1 MLKLPDDF
9 LGLPPPGESA
19 LSSKALPV
27 LVCGAMVMLIFFGFA
42 AGEFPSITDAG
53 EGCAEAAAASAT
65 ARKRGEA
72 QHS

>member
-42 AGEFPSITDAG
+42 AGEFPPISI
-53 EGCAEAAAASAT
+53 
-65 ARKRGEA
+65 
-72 QHS
+72 HH